1 MWCNSTCDSSQ
12 WYQIRPNQIC
22 LTDCKIPWAFTALLK
37 GFLKSFKNGRYY
49 FNLCLHSFS
58 TNVFISM
65 KMMPSSVFNTQEY
78 LIPKSKKR
86 RHLLW
91 YLFIA
96 QTTVFN
102 QIFSK
107 LDHIA
112 FILGEKDTN
121 IDKKWAVSTILS
133 CQANPFLKPKMDL
146 GVGAAIG
153 LPQCTDLVLGPTSSN
168 KHQSVKDP

>member
-78 LIPKSKKR
+78 LIPKSKKW

-91 YLFIA
+91 YLFIV

-102 QIFSK
+102 QILANWITLPSFLEK
-107 LDHIA
+107 KTQ
-112 FILGEKDTN
+112 ILTRNEL
-121 IDKKWAVSTILS
+121 WAQS
-133 CQANPFLKPKMDL
+133 CLVKQIPFWSQKC
-146 GVGAAIG
+146 I
-153 LPQCTDLVLGPTSSN
+153 
-168 KHQSVKDP
+168 